1 MTSMPATFWNDPAA
15 STESGAG
22 AFDLPGSRD
31 VWLKALTDD
40 APQTVWSAPPSGEHD
55 YFNPHWRLLT
65 GAAEAETG
73 REAWLS
79 RIHPDDRDACAARWS
94 RSLALGEPFLLEHR
108 LANGDGGWRWFLSR
122 GWPVRDERG
131 AITRWFCVGDDID
144 EAARLRE
151 AAARQET

>member
-65 GAAEAETG
+65 GAAEAA
-73 REAWLS
+73 R
-79 RIHPDDRDACAARWS
+79 DRDRLVVEIEAV
-94 RSLALGEPFLLEHR
+94 EIDHR
-108 LANGDGGWRWFLSR
+108 RAPG
-122 GWPVRDERG
+122 
-131 AITRWFCVGDDID
+131 
-144 EAARLRE
+144 
-151 AAARQET
+151 